1 MKKQI
6 DKLGRIVIPKDIRK
20 ELNLKENDEV
30 DIHAIDDYFE
40 VIPCRNKST
49 LYYELRSF
57 EDIIEYYISIN
68 EENMIMQEKLKNLL
82 EEIRELKVLEDI

>member
-20 ELNLKENDEV
+20 ELDLKENDEV
-30 DIHAIDDYFE
+30 DIHLIDDYIE
-40 VIPCRNKST
+40 IIPCRNKST
-49 LYYELRSF
+49 LYYELRNF

-68 EENMIMQEKLKNLL
+68 EENKIEQDKLKFLL
-82 EEIRELKVLEDI
+82 EKIRELKLLEDI